1 MSILFENT
9 PQHEEVTP
17 MVARYIDIKNSLK
30 QAILNK
36 EYRVGDKIPSERELA
51 VRYEVTRVTLQKAM
65 HMLEQ
70 EGFIERI
77 HGKGMY
83 VTKVIEDNVYLLN
96 NGTSD
101 SILGFSREF
110 KDNVKVSSRL
120 ISLKKLKADDYIAG
134 QLDIDENDD
143 VHFIRRVRLVDNIPV
158 LVEDSYI
165 PCAVVDIIPEYIL
178 QNASLYEF
186 IENKVGRKIKFY
198 NSVIE
203 ASLFDDTLSALLES
217 ETGLPMLKVS
227 GITKLEDGKTFNYSI
242 SYNRADKFKIKNS
255 WVGK

>member
-1 MSILFENT
+1 MA
-9 PQHEEVTP
+9 
-17 MVARYIDIKNSLK
+17 ARYIDIKNCLK

-51 VRYEVTRVTLQKAM
+51 VRFEVTRVTLQKAM

-77 HGKGMY
+77 HGKGMF

-120 ISLKKLKADDYIAG
+120 ISLKTIKAGEYIAS

-143 VHFIRRVRLVDNIPV
+143 LHYIRRVRLVENIPV

-165 PCAVVDIIPEYIL
+165 PCTVIDIIPESVL
-178 QNASLYEF
+178 QNGSLYEY
-186 IENKVGRKIKFY
+186 IENKTGRKIKFY

-203 ASLFDDTLSALLES
+203 ASLFDDTLSALLERES
-217 ETGLPMLKVS
+217 GLPMLKVS

>member
-1 MSILFENT
+1 MA
-9 PQHEEVTP
+9 
-17 MVARYIDIKNSLK
+17 ARYIDIKNCLK

-51 VRYEVTRVTLQKAM
+51 AQFEVTRVTLQKAM

-77 HGKGMY
+77 HGKGMF

-120 ISLKKLKADDYIAG
+120 ISLKTRKAGEYIAS

-143 VHFIRRVRLVDNIPV
+143 VHYIRRVRLVENIPV

-165 PCAVVDIIPEYIL
+165 PCTVIDIIPESVL
-178 QNASLYEF
+178 QNGSLYEY
-186 IENKVGRKIKFY
+186 IENKTGRKIKFY

-203 ASLFDDTLSALLES
+203 ASLFDDTLSALLERES
-217 ETGLPMLKVS
+217 GLPMLKVS

>member
-1 MSILFENT
+1 MA
-9 PQHEEVTP
+9 
-17 MVARYIDIKNSLK
+17 ARYIDIKNCLK

-51 VRYEVTRVTLQKAM
+51 AQFEVTRVTLQKAM

-77 HGKGMY
+77 HGKGMF
-83 VTKVIEDNVYLLN
+83 VTKVIADNVYLLN

-120 ISLKKLKADDYIAG
+120 ISLKTIKAGEYIAS

-143 VHFIRRVRLVDNIPV
+143 LHYIRRVRLVDNIPV

-165 PCAVVDIIPEYIL
+165 PCTVIDIIPESVL
-178 QNASLYEF
+178 QNGSLYEY
-186 IENKVGRKIKFY
+186 IENKTGRKIKFY

-203 ASLFDDTLSALLES
+203 ASLFDDTLSALLERES
-217 ETGLPMLKVS
+217 GLPMLKVS

>member
-1 MSILFENT
+1 MA
-9 PQHEEVTP
+9 
-17 MVARYIDIKNSLK
+17 ARYIDIKNCLK

-51 VRYEVTRVTLQKAM
+51 AQFEVTRVTLQKAM

-77 HGKGMY
+77 HGKGMF

-120 ISLKKLKADDYIAG
+120 ISLKTIKAGEYIAS

-143 VHFIRRVRLVDNIPV
+143 LHYIRRVRLVDNIPV

-165 PCAVVDIIPEYIL
+165 PCTVIDIIPESVL
-178 QNASLYEF
+178 QNGSLYEY
-186 IENKVGRKIKFY
+186 IENKTGRKIKFY

-203 ASLFDDTLSALLES
+203 ASLFDDTLSALLERES
-217 ETGLPMLKVS
+217 GLPMLKVS